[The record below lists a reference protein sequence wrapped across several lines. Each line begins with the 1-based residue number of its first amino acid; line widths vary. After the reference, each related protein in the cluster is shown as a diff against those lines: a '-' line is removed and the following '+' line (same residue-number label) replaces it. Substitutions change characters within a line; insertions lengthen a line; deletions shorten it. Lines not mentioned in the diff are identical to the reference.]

1 MKFKALFAGV
11 LIGAIALSSC
21 VKNVESPEVTALRN
35 ARADE
40 MRAAAEYSRALAA
53 GETTRAAAEAAY
65 YNAQAAYQNALAET
79 EKARTEQEKAQAKAD
94 LAWAEQQVAQALAQ
108 METDKIQNQID
119 LLQKQQQ
126 LNTELKKMNTQQAAY
141 ISQLMNDYITYN
153 GQLSTAQSNYLN
165 AQNTLAQLEAKTV
178 DPSAALRKNI
188 STWETEIEAY
198 QAELDAIDEYL
209 DEDVE
214 TLKAKREELRIAYND
229 ALREQLDKQT
239 ASNNINTKIW
249 DQYNHINADVL
260 YIDKWNEAFNYIGGT
275 PTVRNFIN
283 KYISFTLKDGFGG
296 VVKFQNNEE
305 AIEAHN
311 FYLQEAYF
319 EVKPATGTVADK
331 VILWTRG
338 LEGSFDTKNLIDYP
352 EAVDGVYP
360 SGYITLLRQYFIPAV
375 AQDANIKKIYD
386 AAKASI
392 QAAIDAAVE
401 AEDVATKEA
410 KEAELKTLEEDWK
423 EAEDVLKEL
432 AADKKGYEAE
442 VKTFDELY
450 TAYIQAR
457 KDQWDADK
465 ACTDAQTEFNAI
477 NTILNQA
484 YEVHEN
490 AGWGYWTIETRI
502 TYLKNSIAA
511 NEQSIQTAKEAI
523 ANNDVTAENAI
534 AVAKANV
541 ERYKEQV
548 EALQKVVDILKKQLE
563 DALKEV
569 ENGAAA

>member
-1 MKFKALFAGV
+1 MKIKALFAGV
-11 LIGAIALSSC
+11 LIGAVALSSC

-53 GETTRAAAEAAY
+53 GETTRAAA
-65 YNAQAAYQNALAET
+65 QAAYDNAMAAYVAAQTET
-79 EKARTEQEKAQAKAD
+79 EKARTEQEKAQAKQQM
-94 LAWAEQQVAQALAQ
+94 AWAEQQVAQALAQ
-108 METDKIQNQID
+108 MEADKIQNQID

-126 LNTELKKMNTQQAAY
+126 LNTELKNMNTQQAAY
-141 ISQLMNDYITYN
+141 IGQLMNDYVTYN
-153 GQLSTAQSNYLN
+153 FQLSTAQTNYLN
-165 AQNTLAQLEAKTV
+165 AKNTLAKLEARTI
-178 DPSAALRKNI
+178 DPNDAVRENI
-188 STWETEIEAY
+188 SNWETQIGVW
-198 QAELDAIDEYL
+198 QAELDVIEEYL

-214 TLKAKREELRIAYND
+214 TLEAKRNELRIAYND
-229 ALREQLDKQT
+229 ALRVQLDKQT
-239 ASNNINTKIW
+239 AANNIYNKVW
-249 DQYNHINADVL
+249 DQRTHIINDVL
-260 YIDKWNEAFNYIGGT
+260 YINKWNEAFNFIGGT

-283 KYISFTLKDGFGG
+283 KYISYTLKDGFGG
-296 VVKFQNNEE
+296 VVKTQYNEE
-305 AIEAHN
+305 ALEAHGFN
-311 FYLQEAYF
+311 LQEGYF

-338 LEGSFDTKNLIDYP
+338 LEGSWDTKNNIDYP

-360 SGYITLLRQYFIPAV
+360 SGYISMFRQYFIPAV

-401 AEDVATKEA
+401 AGDDATKEA
-410 KEAELKTLEEDWK
+410 KEADLKTLEEDWK

-442 VKTFDELY
+442 VKTFDDLY

-465 ACTDAQTEFNAI
+465 ACTDAQAAFNAI
-477 NTILNQA
+477 NDILDQA
-484 YEVHEN
+484 YPVSGTY
-490 AGWGYWTIETRI
+490 AQTIEERI
-502 TYLKNSIAA
+502 DNLKGNITTY
-511 NEQSIQTAKEAI
+511 EQWIQDAKEDI
-523 ANNDVTAENAI
+523 ANNDATYENQI

-541 ERYKEQV
+541 ERLKEQV
-548 EALQKVVDILKKQLE
+548 DALQKVVDILKKQLE

>member
-79 EKARTEQEKAQAKAD
+79 EKARTEQEKAQAKID
-94 LAWAEQQVAQALAQ
+94 MAWAEQQMAQALAQ
-108 METDKIQNQID
+108 MEADKIQNQID

-141 ISQLMNDYITYN
+141 ISQLMNDYVTYN
-153 GQLSTAQSNYLN
+153 GQLSNAQSNYLN
-165 AQNTLAQLEAKTV
+165 AQNTLAKLEARTV
-178 DPSAALRKNI
+178 DPNDVVRENI
-188 STWETEIEAY
+188 SNWETEIAVW

-229 ALREQLDKQT
+229 ALRVKQDKQNALT
-239 ASNNINTKIW
+239 AALTNKNK
-249 DQYNHINADVL
+249 QVNHINNDVQ
-260 YIDKWNEAFNYIGGT
+260 YIKKWNQAFYYVGGT
-275 PTVRNFIN
+275 PIVRNFIN
-283 KYISFTLKDGFGG
+283 SYITYTFKDGFGG
-296 VVKFQNNEE
+296 SVKFQDNEE
-305 AIEAHN
+305 ALKAHN
-311 FYLQEAYF
+311 FAIEEAYY
-319 EVKPATGTVADK
+319 EVKPATGTVPDK

-338 LEGSFDTKNLIDYP
+338 VEDWQDGVNTADYP

-360 SGYITLLRQYFIPAV
+360 DGHMILYTEYYIPAV
-375 AQDANIKKIYD
+375 AHDANIKKVYE
-386 AAKASI
+386 AAKAGI
-392 QAAIDAAVE
+392 QADIDAAVE
-401 AEDVATKEA
+401 AGDDATKEL
-410 KEAELKTLEEDWK
+410 KEADLKKLEEDWK
-423 EAEDVLKEL
+423 KVEDVLKEL

-442 VKTFDELY
+442 IKTFDELHA
-450 TAYIQAR
+450 AYNQAR
-457 KDQWDADK
+457 KENWDANK
-465 ACTDAQTEFNAI
+465 ACNAAQTEFNAI
-477 NTILNQA
+477 NTILTQA
-484 YEVHEN
+484 YQVQEN
-490 AGWGYWTIETRI
+490 TYVTYWTIEDRI
-502 TYLKNSIAA
+502 NTLKNNIAL
-511 NEQSIQTAKEAI
+511 NEQYIQSAKETI
-523 ANNDVTAENAI
+523 ANNDANYENQI

-548 EALQKVVDILKKQLE
+548 DALQKVVDILKKQLE

>member
-1 MKFKALFAGV
+1 MKFKVLFAGV
-11 LIGAIALSSC
+11 LIGAVALSSC

-35 ARADE
+35 ARVDE

-65 YNAQAAYQNALAET
+65 NNAQAAYQNALAEYQ
-79 EKARTEQEKAQAKAD
+79 KARTEQEKAQAKIDMAY
-94 LAWAEQQVAQALAQ
+94 AEQQVAAIQAQ
-108 METDKIQNQID
+108 MEADKIQNQID

-165 AQNTLAQLEAKTV
+165 AQNTLAQLEARTV

-229 ALREQLDKQT
+229 ALRANQDKQNAENT
-239 ASNNINTKIW
+239 AWNKVN
-249 DQYNHINADVL
+249 DQYNHISNDVKYINDWDAAFL
-260 YIDKWNEAFNYIGGT
+260 YGTKTVQTFIETYIG
-275 PTVRNFIN
+275 
-283 KYISFTLKDGFGG
+283 FTLKDGVGG
-296 VVKFQNNEE
+296 VVLYQNNKE
-305 AIEAHN
+305 AKEAHN
-311 FYLQEAYF
+311 FTLNEAYY
-319 EVKPATGTVADK
+319 EVKPATGTVNDK
-331 VILWTRG
+331 VILWTDG
-338 LEGSFDTKNLIDYP
+338 TEYQYDFKNMTDYP

-360 SGYITLLRQYFIPAV
+360 DGHMVYWMRYYIPAAV
-375 AQDANIKKIYD
+375 YEANIKKIYD

-392 QAAIDAAVE
+392 QKAIDAAVE
-401 AEDVATKEA
+401 AEDDATKTA

-423 EAEDVLKEL
+423 KAEDVMKEL
-432 AADKKGYEAE
+432 AEAKKGYAAE
-442 VKTFDELY
+442 IKTFDDLY
-450 TAYIQAR
+450 AAYIQAM
-457 KDQWDADK
+457 KENWDAGE
-465 ACTDAQTEFNAI
+465 ACTKAQTAFNAI
-477 NTILNQA
+477 NTILNQT
-484 YEVHEN
+484 YQVQEN
-490 AGWGYWTIETRI
+490 TYVTYWTIEGRI
-502 TYLKNSIAA
+502 NTLKNNIAT
-511 NEQSIQTAKEAI
+511 NEQLIQNAKETI
-523 ANNDVTAENAI
+523 ANNDAAAENAI

>member
-35 ARADE
+35 ARVDE

-53 GETTRAAAEAAY
+53 GETTRAAA
-65 YNAQAAYQNALAET
+65 QAAYDNARAAYVAAQTET
-79 EKARTEQEKAQAKAD
+79 EKARTEQEKAQAKQQM
-94 LAWAEQQVAQALAQ
+94 AWAEQQMAQALAQ

-141 ISQLMNDYITYN
+141 ISQLMNDYVTYN

-165 AQNTLAQLEAKTV
+165 AQNTLAKLEARTV
-178 DPSAALRKNI
+178 DPNDVVRENI
-188 STWETEIEAY
+188 SNWETEIAVW

-214 TLKAKREELRIAYND
+214 TLKAKRDELRIAYND
-229 ALREQLDKQT
+229 ALRVQKDKQT
-239 ASNNINTKIW
+239 AYQNALNKKN
-249 DQYNHINADVL
+249 DQINHINADVK
-260 YIDKWNEAFNYIGGT
+260 YIPMWNDAFNYGT
-275 PTVRNFIN
+275 MTVQNFIT
-283 KYISFTLKDGFGG
+283 KYISFTLKDGYGG
-296 VVKFQNNEE
+296 VVKNQWNEE
-305 AIEAHN
+305 AKEAHN
-311 FYLQEAYF
+311 FYLWEAYY

-331 VILWTRG
+331 VILWTSG
-338 LEGSFDTKNLIDYP
+338 TENQLDYKNTFDYP

-360 SGYITLLRQYFIPAV
+360 DGHMTYSIAHYIPAAV
-375 AQDANIKKIYD
+375 YDANIKKIYD

-432 AADKKGYEAE
+432 AEAKKGYAAE

-450 TAYIQAR
+450 AAYIQADKER
-457 KDQWDADK
+457 WDANK
-465 ACTDAQTEFNAI
+465 ACTKAQTEFNAI
-477 NTILNQA
+477 NTILTQA
-484 YEVHEN
+484 YQVQEN
-490 AGWGYWTIETRI
+490 TYWTYWTIEDRI
-502 TYLKNSIAA
+502 NNLKNSIAT
-511 NEQSIQTAKEAI
+511 NEQLIQTAKETI
-523 ANNDVTAENAI
+523 ANNDANYENQI
-534 AVAKANV
+534 AAAKANV
-541 ERYKEQV
+541 ERLKEQV
-548 EALQKVVDILKKQLE
+548 DALQKVVDILKKQLE